1 MLLPIYQS
9 GGSVVATEVT
19 KRPVDFEVTVGA
31 LGGSLRVTVP
41 SQIAKELSLSR
52 GDTVLMSLVQV
63 GPDETSKGLLTM
75 KKGK

>member
-1 MLLPIYQS
+1 V
-9 GGSVVATEVT
+9 GTEVT

-41 SQIAKELSLSR
+41 SQLAKELSLTR

-63 GPDETSKGLLTM
+63 GPDEASKALLTM